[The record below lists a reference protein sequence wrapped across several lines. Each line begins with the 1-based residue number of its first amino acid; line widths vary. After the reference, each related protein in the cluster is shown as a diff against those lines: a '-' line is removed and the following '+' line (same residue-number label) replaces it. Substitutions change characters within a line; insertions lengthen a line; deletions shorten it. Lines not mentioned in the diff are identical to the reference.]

1 MSSQGGLE
9 MGITWLNAKERE
21 GVASLYSTNITLNTV
36 ASVPFEYAYRVQV
49 GIDDQDNVVIQP
61 LSKDRVERGDL
72 DEYAIQKIAIKKSY
86 SRISS
91 TDIMKR
97 IAQTLNITLDETP
110 RRFKTKW
117 DDKENILHIYTG
129 KEK

>member
-1 MSSQGGLE
+1 

>member
-1 MSSQGGLE
+1 

-49 GIDDQDNVVIQP
+49 GIDDQENVVIQP

-97 IAQTLNITLDETP
+97 IAQTLKITLDETP

>member
-1 MSSQGGLE
+1 
-9 MGITWLNAKERE
+9 MGITWFNAKERE
-21 GVASLYSTNITLNTV
+21 GVASFYSTNITLNTV

-97 IAQTLNITLDETP
+97 IAQTLNMTLDETP

>member
-1 MSSQGGLE
+1 

-21 GVASLYSTNITLNTV
+21 GVASFYSTNITLNTV

-97 IAQTLNITLDETP
+97 IGKTLNITLDETP

>member
-1 MSSQGGLE
+1 MV
-9 MGITWLNAKERE
+9 ITWLNAKERE

-49 GIDDQDNVVIQP
+49 GIDDNGNVVIQP

-72 DEYAIQKIAIKKSY
+72 DEYALQKIAIKQSY

-91 TDIMKR
+91 TDIMKK
-97 IAQTLNITLDETP
+97 ISNALKITLDETP

-117 DDKENILHIYTG
+117 DDKDNFLIVFTG
-129 KEK
+129 KEN

>member
-1 MSSQGGLE
+1 

-49 GIDDQDNVVIQP
+49 GIDDQENVVIQP

>member
-1 MSSQGGLE
+1 

-21 GVASLYSTNITLNTV
+21 GVASFYSTNITLNTV

-97 IAQTLNITLDETP
+97 IAQKLNITLDETP
-110 RRFKTKW
+110 QRFKTKW

>member
-1 MSSQGGLE
+1 

-97 IAQTLNITLDETP
+97 IAQTLKITLDETP

>member
-1 MSSQGGLE
+1 

-21 GVASLYSTNITLNTV
+21 GVASFYSTNITLNTV

-49 GIDDQDNVVIQP
+49 GIDDYDNVVIQP
-61 LSKDRVERGDL
+61 LSKDRVDRGDL

>member
-1 MSSQGGLE
+1 

-49 GIDDQDNVVIQP
+49 GIDDEDNVVIQP

-97 IAQTLNITLDETP
+97 IAQTLKITLDETP

>member
-1 MSSQGGLE
+1 

-49 GIDDQDNVVIQP
+49 GIDDEDNVVIQP

-117 DDKENILHIYTG
+117 DDKENILHIFTG

>member
-1 MSSQGGLE
+1 
-9 MGITWLNAKERE
+9 
-21 GVASLYSTNITLNTV
+21 
-36 ASVPFEYAYRVQV
+36 
-49 GIDDQDNVVIQP
+49 
-61 LSKDRVERGDL
+61 
-72 DEYAIQKIAIKKSY
+72 
-86 SRISS
+86 
-91 TDIMKR
+91 MKR

>member
-1 MSSQGGLE
+1 

-21 GVASLYSTNITLNTV
+21 GVASFYSTNITLNTV

-49 GIDDQDNVVIQP
+49 GIDDQNNVVIQP

-97 IAQTLNITLDETP
+97 IAQTLRITLDKTP
-110 RRFKTKW
+110 QRFKTRW

>member
-1 MSSQGGLE
+1 

-21 GVASLYSTNITLNTV
+21 GVASFYSTNITLNTV
-36 ASVPFEYAYRVQV
+36 ASVPFEYAYRVRI

>member
-1 MSSQGGLE
+1 

-21 GVASLYSTNITLNTV
+21 GVASFYSTNITLDTV

>member
-1 MSSQGGLE
+1 

-21 GVASLYSTNITLNTV
+21 GVASFYSTNITLNTV
-36 ASVPFEYAYRVQV
+36 ASVPFEYAYRVQI

-91 TDIMKR
+91 TDIMKK
-97 IAQTLNITLDETP
+97 IASTLNITLDETP
-110 RRFKTKW
+110 RRYKTKW
-117 DDKENILHIYTG
+117 DDKKNILTICTG
-129 KEK
+129 KE

>member
-1 MSSQGGLE
+1 MNNLIGVIGGLGPKATTYF
-9 MGITWLNAKERE
+9 MDLVID
-21 GVASLYSTNITLNTV
+21 NTV
-36 ASVPFEYAYRVQV
+36 SEN
-49 GIDDQDNVVIQP
+49 DQDNVVIQP

>member
-1 MSSQGGLE
+1 

-21 GVASLYSTNITLNTV
+21 GVASFYSTNITLNTV

-97 IAQTLNITLDETP
+97 IAQTLNMTLDETP

>member
-1 MSSQGGLE
+1 

-21 GVASLYSTNITLNTV
+21 GVASFYSTNITLNTV
-36 ASVPFEYAYRVQV
+36 ASVPFQYAYRVQV

>member
-1 MSSQGGLE
+1 

-21 GVASLYSTNITLNTV
+21 GVASFYSTNITLNTV
-36 ASVPFEYAYRVQV
+36 ASVPFEYAYRVQI

>member
-1 MSSQGGLE
+1 

-21 GVASLYSTNITLNTV
+21 GVASLYATNITLNTV

-97 IAQTLNITLDETP
+97 IAQTLKMTLDETP

-129 KEK
+129 KEN

>member
-1 MSSQGGLE
+1 
-9 MGITWLNAKERE
+9 MGITWLNAKERD

>member
-1 MSSQGGLE
+1 

-21 GVASLYSTNITLNTV
+21 GVASFYSTNITLNTV

>member
-1 MSSQGGLE
+1 

-21 GVASLYSTNITLNTV
+21 GVASFYSTNITLNTV
-36 ASVPFEYAYRVQV
+36 ASVPFEYAYRVQI
-49 GIDDQDNVVIQP
+49 GIDDKDNVVIQP

>member
-1 MSSQGGLE
+1 

-21 GVASLYSTNITLNTV
+21 GVASFYSTNITLNTV
-36 ASVPFEYAYRVQV
+36 ASVPFEYAYRVQI
-49 GIDDQDNVVIQP
+49 GIDDQDNVAIQP